1 MIEGPASGPPLVL
14 LHGAT
19 GNGGEWLG
27 LFPHLS
33 KHWHVY
39 ALDLRGHG
47 LSGRPDTLEGYHI
60 RHNIRDTV
68 TFLRE
73 GVRKPAVLMG
83 HSYGAVIS
91 MLTPMYAP
99 DLVRAIVLEDPP
111 LMLRRENDESKSFLE
126 YFTWLYQ
133 MRQTATNEDQILELL
148 SAQNPQTDANL
159 LRPWA
164 QSLARLDP
172 NFPLAITT
180 GDKRETVRDVDFA
193 AHIRDITCPVLVM
206 KADEA
211 KGGALV
217 QQDLDFF
224 MANASGSPKVKLAL
238 FPGAGHGIHL
248 EQSGKFLQVFE
259 TFAADLP

>member
-1 MIEGPASGPPLVL
+1 VI

-19 GNGGEWLG
+19 GNSGEWLG

-33 KHWHVY
+33 EHWHVF

-47 LSGRPDTLEGYHI
+47 LSGRPATLEGYHI
-60 RHNIRDTV
+60 RHNIHDTV

-73 GVRKPAVLMG
+73 QVREPAVLMG
-83 HSYGAVIS
+83 HSYGGVIS

-99 DLVRAIVLEDPP
+99 DQLRAIVLEDPP
-111 LMLRRENDESKSFLE
+111 LMLRRENDESKPFLE
-126 YFTWLYQ
+126 YFSWVYQ
-133 MRQTATNEDQILELL
+133 IRQTATSVDQILALL
-148 SAQNPQTDANL
+148 STQNPQANKDM

-193 AHIRDITCPVLVM
+193 AHIRAIACPVLVM

-211 KGGALV
+211 KGAALV

-224 MANASGSPKVKLAL
+224 MANSSGNHSVSLAL
-238 FPGAGHGIHL
+238 FPGSGHGIHL
-248 EQSGKFLQVFE
+248 EQTTEFLQAFE
-259 TFAADLP
+259 TFASSLP